1 MGDFGPEIREPYLFI
16 PLAIVFAA
24 GLFDFRR
31 PWRIAHLD
39 LAVLL
44 SFGIA
49 MGFWHDFRPDIAV
62 PLAYPPL
69 AYLLARMLWIG
80 FRGRSETDGLR
91 PSAPVGWLAGG
102 LIFLVFF
109 RIALNLGTGGV
120 IDVSYSGVIGAD
132 RVTHGETVWGKGEFP
147 SDNDF
152 GDAYGPVN
160 YYAYVPFELALP
172 WDSGYFDDEL
182 PAARGAAI
190 FFDLFA
196 VLGLYVL
203 GRRLGRRGDDP
214 EPDAGRALGVTL
226 GFAWC
231 AYPFTTYALQSSSND
246 ALMAALIIW
255 AFVALASPVGRG
267 IWLGVGTMMKFV
279 PAALAPLLAAG
290 ERSLLDR
297 RQWRQALIFTIA
309 FAVTVAL
316 LAVHPA
322 LDPGIGTFLDRTL
335 GNQLDRSSQLSI
347 WGREPSLDWLQK
359 TLQVGTVVLGFLVA
373 FVPRRRSPVQ
383 LAALGAA
390 VLLAVEIAASH
401 WFYLYLPWFLGLM
414 MVALLATTVS
424 PAASGARAA
433 HGHRNTESA
442 AG

>member
-1 MGDFGPEIREPYLFI
+1 MGDFGAEIREPYLWI

-49 MGFWHDFRPDIAV
+49 MGFWHDFQAGVAV

-80 FRGRSETDGLR
+80 FRGRSEGDGLR
-91 PSAPVGWLAGG
+91 PSAPVGWLAAG

-109 RIALNLGTGGV
+109 RVALNLGTGGV

-132 RVTHGETVWGKGEFP
+132 RITHGETVWGKGEFP
-147 SDNDF
+147 DDNDV

-160 YYAYVPFELALP
+160 YYAYIPFEAALP
-172 WDSGYFDDEL
+172 WDTGYFDDEL

-203 GRRLGRRGDDP
+203 GRRLGRRGDDEDP
-214 EPDAGRALGVTL
+214 GAGRALGVTL
-226 GFAWC
+226 AFAWC

-255 AFVALASPVGRG
+255 AFVALASPAGRG
-267 IWLGVGTMMKFV
+267 IWLGIGTMMKFV

-290 ERSLLDR
+290 ERGLLERIRPRDPDHPPPDGPGLR
-297 RQWRQALIFTIA
+297 PVAVFAAA

-316 LAVHPA
+316 LAIHPA
-322 LDPGIGTFLDRTL
+322 LDPGLGTFLDRTL
-335 GNQLDRSSQLSI
+335 GSQLDRDSELSI
-347 WGREPSLDWLQK
+347 WGREPSLHWLQV
-359 TLQVGTVVLGFLVA
+359 TLQVGTVALGFLVA

-383 LAALGAA
+383 LAALGAG
-390 VLLAVEIAASH
+390 VLIAVEIAAAH

-414 MVALLATTVS
+414 MVALLARE
-424 PAASGARAA
+424 PARG
-433 HGHRNTESA
+433 
-442 AG
+442 